1 MPKAELNLTEMRS
14 MFIYAA
20 AGLEARKDLLTEAD
34 RAIGDGDHGVGMA
47 RGFAAV
53 HQRLEGHAFPGVG
66 EMLDAIGMTLLT
78 NVGGAAG
85 AIFGT
90 FFRAGAKSLT
100 GVKVF
105 DSAALAQ
112 MLTLGLEA
120 VQSRGGANP
129 GDKTVVDALE
139 PAARRANELKEVSL
153 ATAFTEVSEQARRGM
168 ESTKDM
174 LPRVGKAKPLG
185 ARALGHADPGAL
197 SMYLL
202 LKHMAGYVVGEK
214 ELS

>member
-1 MPKAELNLTEMRS
+1 MAKTGLSLTETRS

-20 AGLEARKDLLTEAD
+20 AGIDASKDLLTEAD

-47 RGFAAV
+47 RGSRAV
-53 HQRLEGHAFPGVG
+53 QERLEGRAFPGVG

-90 FFRAGAKSLT
+90 FFRGGAKSLAR
-100 GVKVF
+100 KAVF

-129 GDKTVVDALE
+129 GDKTMVDALD
-139 PAARRANELKEVSL
+139 PAARRASELKDVDL
-153 ATAFTEVSEQARRGM
+153 ATALAEASEQARKGM

-174 LPRVGKAKPLG
+174 LPGVGKAKPLG
-185 ARALGHADPGAL
+185 VRALGHADPGAF

-202 LKHMAGYVVGEK
+202 LKYMAGYATGRE
-214 ELS
+214 ELP